1 MSTPVS
7 EATGSTTVAHPPVE
21 GPVFNR
27 QAAADTASRPPTPI
41 AGDITELI
49 GNTPLLDLD
58 RLGSAHGSLAR
69 ILGKVEFFNP
79 LSSIKDRIAW
89 TIIRD
94 AEERGL
100 LTPGTLIVDITS
112 GNTGI
117 ALAAIAASRGYPT
130 KFYLGDNTSP
140 DKRRLLEVL
149 GAEVI
154 DVPNSTFLDPEGLEI
169 LVTEILREHPDAFV
183 ANQLSNPVNPQI
195 HFETTGPEIWRDT
208 GGEVDFLVAG
218 VGTGGTVSGAGRYL
232 KEANPDLQV
241 VVVEPGDAS
250 LPTEDNI
257 YPAEID
263 GVHKVLDL
271 EEGQLP
277 PNYDTTIADEV
288 IAVEAVEA
296 YGFSR
301 AVLRAE
307 GLLVGPS
314 AGAILAAATTLAR
327 RPGNAGKTIVAIL
340 PDTGERYLNAGV
352 FS

>member
-1 MSTPVS
+1 MSTPVTA
-7 EATGSTTVAHPPVE
+7 ATVVSVPDAYLEE

-27 QAAADTASRPPTPI
+27 QAAAATAAQPPTPI
-41 AGDITELI
+41 AHSVPELI
-49 GNTPLLDLD
+49 GNTPLLE
-58 RLGSAHGSLAR
+58 LGRFASAHGALAR

-94 AEERGL
+94 AEQRGL
-100 LTPGTLIVDITS
+100 LRPGTLIVDITS

-117 ALAAIAASRGYPT
+117 TLAALAASRGYPT
-130 KFYLGDNTSP
+130 KFYVGDNISP
-140 DKRRLLEVL
+140 DKKRFLRVL
-149 GAEVI
+149 GAEIV
-154 DVPNSTFLDPEGLEI
+154 DVPNSTFLDPEGLE
-169 LVTEILREHPDAFV
+169 TLREQVIAQHPDAFV

-208 GGEVDFLVAG
+208 HGEVDFLVSG
-218 VGTGGTVSGAGRYL
+218 VGTGGTVSGAGRFL
-232 KEANPDLQV
+232 KEANPNLKV
-241 VVVEPGDAS
+241 VVVEPGDDS

-263 GVHKVLDL
+263 GVHKVLGL

-277 PNYDTTIADEV
+277 PNYDTSIADEV
-288 IAVEAVEA
+288 IQVEATEA

-301 AVLRAE
+301 AVLQSE
-307 GLLVGPS
+307 SLLVGPS
-314 AGAILAAATTLAR
+314 SGAVLAAATRLAQ
-327 RPGNAGKTIVAIL
+327 RPENAEKTIVAIL

-352 FS
+352 FI